1 MGFEEKEHCDYL
13 FRKFFDKNVRYQ
25 DLGEATK
32 KIIFLDVVGVL
43 TDDTEFYIDEAKV
56 KRLKKIIDETGA
68 YVVLS
73 STIGKTYMAYT
84 ENVDELEE
92 SKRKEM
98 AELQNIF
105 DKYGINILDCTID
118 VGNEVEVARPYEI
131 KVWLMKRTDVGSFV
145 ILDGKPW
152 VWKWLK
158 YRVVET
164 IKKDPENESVS
175 ILGLED
181 DHIPSAI
188 EMLNNVP
195 EQERY

>member
-1 MGFEEKEHCDYL
+1 MGFEEKEYCDYL
-13 FRKFFDKNVRYQ
+13 FREFFDNNVRHQY
-25 DLGEATK
+25 LGEATK

-43 TDDTEFYIDEAKV
+43 TDDTGFHIDEAKV

-84 ENVDELEE
+84 ENVDEIEE
-92 SKRKEM
+92 SRRKNM
-98 AELQNIF
+98 VELQDIF
-105 DKYGINILDCTID
+105 NKYGINILDCTMD
-118 VGNEVEVARPYEI
+118 VGDEVEVARPYEI

-158 YRVVET
+158 YRVVKT
-164 IKKDPENESVS
+164 IKKDPENESAS

-181 DHIPSAI
+181 EHVQPAI